1 MKDCDVKQGM
11 KVVPHSKSVWCGC
24 DNCIDSG
31 NWRTAQKREQP
42 FLYVLYYEEDENAW
56 VLGSEM
62 QASGGDYFLA
72 SDFEPYDPVAEILE
86 IGGQLLAINPA
97 SSKYNREILGLDGR
111 KALVDVYR
119 VLVAFD
125 ITDPELQHALKK
137 LLCLGIRG
145 KGDYRQDLE
154 EAVLSLNKLQERKEQ
169 EQ

>member
-1 MKDCDVKQGM
+1 MKDCDVKKGM
-11 KVVPHSKSVWCGC
+11 KVVPHSKSVWCGS
-24 DNCIDSG
+24 DNCIDSVD
-31 NWRTAQKREQP
+31 WRTAQERKQP
-42 FLYVLYYEEDENAW
+42 FLYVLYYGEEENAW

-62 QASGGDYFLA
+62 RARVGDFFLA
-72 SDFEPYDPVAEILE
+72 SDFEPYDPVAEVQE
-86 IGGQLLAINPA
+86 QKLAINPA

-169 EQ
+169 ELC

>member
-1 MKDCDVKQGM
+1 MKDCDVEKGM
-11 KVVPHSKSVWCGC
+11 KVVPHSKSVWCG
-24 DNCIDSG
+24 S
-31 NWRTAQKREQP
+31 
-42 FLYVLYYEEDENAW
+42 
-56 VLGSEM
+56 
-62 QASGGDYFLA
+62 DYFLA
-72 SDFEPYDPVAEILE
+72 SDFEPYDPVAEMQKIS
-86 IGGQLLAINPA
+86 AINPA

-169 EQ
+169 ER

>member
-1 MKDCDVKQGM
+1 MKDCNVKTGM
-11 KVVPHSKSVWCGC
+11 KVVPHSKSVWS
-24 DNCIDSG
+24 NQKCIDSN
-31 NWRTAQKREQP
+31 NWRTAQAEGQP
-42 FLYVLYYEEDENAW
+42 FLYVLYYEEKENAW
-56 VLGSEM
+56 VLS
-62 QASGGDYFLA
+62 SKKRTRGGDFFLA
-72 SDFEPYDPVAEILE
+72 SDFEPYDPVAEVQE
-86 IGGQLLAINPA
+86 QKSAINPA

-145 KGDYRQDLE
+145 KGDYRQDLN

-169 EQ
+169 ER